1 MKGIPHRYGLMLNG
15 PLFPNGKSQI
25 VLYCLPQL
33 FKKSSSGEFA
43 TKKSAIMKLLS
54 WTMLTLSAVT
64 LQATAAPSQRGH
76 LSSPADP
83 GIVSYTYRTYF
94 AKDVPGTLDMIKANG
109 ITDIEF
115 SSLFGQTA
123 AALRKMLDDRGL
135 YCSSFGVGYEDLVN
149 KTAEVA
155 GNAKT
160 LGATYVRV
168 AGIPHKGAFTLEE
181 AQKAIDDF
189 NRVGKILKEQ
199 YGLSFIYHNHGFE
212 YQPYGSGTLYDLLVT
227 KTDPRYVSFEMD
239 ILWAYFPGQNPVQL
253 LNTYGSRYKAL
264 HLKDLRNG
272 IKGSVGEGTSG
283 NNDVALGRGQID
295 IPGVIKAA
303 QKAGVEHYYIEDES
317 DSSVA
322 QVPESITYL
331 QDLTPPNTLT
341 AQEQRE
347 GWRLLFDGKTS
358 DGWIGANMSTFP
370 DKANGWIV
378 KDGMMTIQHSGG
390 EEAKNVGDI
399 VTRDEYSAFDLT
411 FQFRMERGANSGV
424 KYFVT
429 LKEQTGGSAIGLEYQ
444 ILDDS
449 VHPDAKLGRN
459 GDRTLASLYDLIP
472 ANKPQSCL
480 HPVGEWNTGRIVV
493 YPDNRVEHY
502 LNGVKVLE
510 YVRKSKEFKD
520 LVAISKFKVWKDF
533 GEADKG
539 HILLQDHG
547 FQVNFRSI
555 KIKPLK

>member
-1 MKGIPHRYGLMLNG
+1 MNV
-15 PLFPNGKSQI
+15 FFQS
-25 VLYCLPQL
+25 
-33 FKKSSSGEFA
+33 
-43 TKKSAIMKLLS
+43 LS
-54 WTMLTLSAVT
+54 WAVLTVC
-64 LQATAAPSQRGH
+64 TASPAFSYSQTEH
-76 LSSPADP
+76 LSTPRDP
-83 GIVSYTYRTYF
+83 GIVSFTYRTYF
-94 AKDVPGTLDMIKANG
+94 AKDVPGTLDMIQSNG

-123 AALRKMLDDRGL
+123 AGLKKMLDDRGL
-135 YCSSFGVGYEDLVN
+135 YCSSYGVSYEDLVN
-149 KTAEVA
+149 KTAQVA
-155 GNAKT
+155 SDAKT

-168 AGIPHKGAFTLEE
+168 AGIPHKGAFTLGD
-181 AQKAIDDF
+181 AQKAIADF

-227 KTDPRYVSFEMD
+227 KTDPRYVSFELD
-239 ILWAYFPGQNPVQL
+239 ILWAYFPGQDPVHF
-253 LNTYGSRYKAL
+253 LNEYGTRYKAL
-264 HLKDLRNG
+264 HLKDLRG
-272 IKGSVGEGTSG
+272 GVKGAVGEGTSG
-283 NNDVALGRGQID
+283 NNDVVLGTGQID
-295 IPGVIKAA
+295 IPAVIKAA

-317 DSSVA
+317 DSSA
-322 QVPESITYL
+322 TQVPQSITYL
-331 QDLTPPNTLT
+331 QELTPPNTLSQ
-341 AQEQRE
+341 QEQRE
-347 GWRLLFDGKTS
+347 GWKLLFDGKTS
-358 DGWIGANMSTFP
+358 NGWVGAHMDAFP
-370 DKANGWIV
+370 VKPNGWIV

-390 EEAKNVGDI
+390 EEAQNVGDI
-399 VTRDEYSAFDLT
+399 VTTDEYGAFDLT
-411 FQFRMERGANSGV
+411 FQFRMETGANSGV

-480 HPVGEWNTGRIVV
+480 RPIGQWNTGRIVV

-502 LNGVKVLE
+502 LNGVKVLS
-510 YVRKSKEFKD
+510 YVRKSKDFED
-520 LVAISKFKVWKDF
+520 LVAISKYKIWPHF

-547 FQVNFRSI
+547 FHVDFRSI
-555 KIKPLK
+555 KIKPL